1 MEKIETII
9 KETSYGTLE
18 CPTRTAQ
25 QPCSCDEQS
34 IQKKRAAEGFL
45 AKPVGTADG
54 SNIYRIGQASLT
66 SVEFRAHFGVSGLN
80 E

>member
-1 MEKIETII
+1 MII

-18 CPTRTAQ
+18 CPTKTAQ

-45 AKPVGTADG
+45 AKPVSTANG
-54 SNIYRIGQASLT
+54 SNIYRIG
-66 SVEFRAHFGVSGLN
+66 
-80 E
+80 